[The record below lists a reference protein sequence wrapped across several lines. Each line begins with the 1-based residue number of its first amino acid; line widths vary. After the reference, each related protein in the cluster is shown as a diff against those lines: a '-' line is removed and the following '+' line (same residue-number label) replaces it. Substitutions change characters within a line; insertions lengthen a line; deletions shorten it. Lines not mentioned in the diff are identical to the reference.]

1 MLQAVEHTPAHWPRF
16 ARSGSTLMLALALV
30 STACA
35 PSSSAEKQ
43 QIVSVGGSITE
54 IIYALGAQDRIVA
67 VDTTSLYPPE
77 ALRTKPNVGYLR
89 QLSAEGVLSRNPTLM
104 IAAEGAGPADTLGL
118 LKSAGLRI
126 ALLDEQ
132 PSARSV
138 LDKIDEIGR
147 LLDLQPQ
154 AQALSTKVSKE
165 FEDLYARRK
174 TIAKPLRVMVILGF
188 QSGRAMAAGRKTAAD
203 AMIAL
208 AGGVNAAGAMDNY
221 KQLSDEAI
229 IEAAPDALVMAQRG
243 DDDVLPANIFDQGA
257 FAATPAA
264 ATHHL
269 IQMNANYMLGFGPRT
284 AQAAHELMSKLYPAN
299 PSTKSPAKP

>member
-1 MLQAVEHTPAHWPRF
+1 
-16 ARSGSTLMLALALV
+16 MLALAVL
-30 STACA
+30 SLACT
-35 PSSSAEKQ
+35 PSSAAGKQ

-54 IIYALGAQDRIVA
+54 IIYALGAQERIVA

-77 ALRTKPNVGYLR
+77 ALRSKPNVGYLR
-89 QLSAEGVLSRNPTLM
+89 ALSAEGVLSQNPTLM

-118 LKSAGLRI
+118 LKSAGLNI
-126 ALLDEQ
+126 VLLDER

-138 LDKIDEIGR
+138 IDKIDEIGR

-165 FEDLYARRK
+165 FEDLDARRK
-174 TIAKPLRVMVILGF
+174 TIVKPLRVMVILGF

-208 AGGVNAAGAMDNY
+208 AGGINAAGAMDNY

-229 IEAAPDALVMAQRG
+229 IDAAPDALVMAQRG
-243 DDDVLPANIFDQGA
+243 DDDMLPATVFDHGA
-257 FAATPAA
+257 FKATPAA
-264 ATHHL
+264 ATHNL
-269 IQMNANYMLGFGPRT
+269 IQMNANYLLGFGPRT
-284 AQAAHELMSKLYPAN
+284 AQAAHELMSRLYPN
-299 PSTKSPAKP
+299 PATAATKQ

>member
-1 MLQAVEHTPAHWPRF
+1 MLQAVGQTSAQWRRITR
-16 ARSGSTLMLALALV
+16 ASGTLMMTLALL

-35 PSSSAEKQ
+35 AEKQ

-89 QLSAEGVLSRNPTLM
+89 QLSAEGVLSQNPTLM

-126 ALLDEQ
+126 VLLDEQ

-138 LDKIDEIGR
+138 IDKIDEIGR
-147 LLDLQPQ
+147 LLDLKEP

-165 FEDLYARRK
+165 FEALDARRK
-174 TIAKPLRVMVILGF
+174 AIVKPLRVMVILGF

-208 AGGVNAAGAMDNY
+208 AGGVNAAGGMDNY
-221 KQLSDEAI
+221 KQLSDEAV
-229 IEAAPDALVMAQRG
+229 IEAAPDAVVMAQRG
-243 DDDVLPANIFDQGA
+243 DDDAAPSNIFDQGA
-257 FAATPAA
+257 FKATPAA
-264 ATHHL
+264 ATHTL

-284 AQAAHELMSKLYPAN
+284 ALAAHELMSKLYPA
-299 PSTKSPAKP
+299 TAPATPKP

>member
-1 MLQAVEHTPAHWPRF
+1 MLQAVGQAPAHWQSI
-16 ARSGSTLMLALALV
+16 ARVGSTLMVALALV
-30 STACA
+30 STAHA
-35 PSSSAEKQ
+35 PSASAEKQ

-89 QLSAEGVLSRNPTLM
+89 ALSAEGVLSQNPTLM
-104 IAAEGAGPADTLGL
+104 IAAEGIGPADTLGL

-132 PSARSV
+132 PSAKSV
-138 LDKIDEIGR
+138 IDKIDEIGR
-147 LLDLQPQ
+147 LLDLLPQ
-154 AQALSTKVSKE
+154 AQTLSTKVSKQ
-165 FEDLYARRK
+165 FEELDARRK
-174 TIAKPLRVMVILGF
+174 TITKPMRVMVILGF

-208 AGGVNAAGAMDNY
+208 AGGINAAGAMDNY

-243 DDDVLPANIFDQGA
+243 DDDVLPANIFDHGA

-264 ATHHL
+264 ATHTL

-284 AQAAHELMSKLYPAN
+284 AQAAHELMSKLYPATA
-299 PSTKSPAKP
+299 STKP